1 MAEGKQTEEEE
12 YELEPNLNNIFEQ
25 ESLKWV
31 FVGGKG
37 GVGKTTCSSSIAVEL
52 ARRRKSVLII
62 STDPAHNLADAF
74 AQPFGPTPTQVKGF
88 DNLFA
93 MEIEANASKFFSE
106 ATAQASA
113 AGGLA
118 DMQSLIA
125 ELTSSIPGIDEA
137 MSFAELMKQVD
148 SMEYS
153 TIVFDT
159 APTGHT
165 LRLLGIPATLDR
177 AMQKV
182 MALKSRFSGL
192 FSRMQDMMGALGGNA
207 GAAPSEEM
215 IVSKLE
221 AAHQVVAKVNKQF
234 MDPEATTF
242 VCVCI
247 PEFLSVYETERLV
260 QELSNFKI
268 DVRNII
274 INQVLL
280 PEADSTCKK
289 CKSRVK
295 MQRKYIEH
303 VYALYD
309 LFHVTVLPLLDE
321 EVRGADNLREF
332 SKRLVDSI
340 HYSLD

>member
-1 MAEGKQTEEEE
+1 MEEIV
-12 YELEPNLNNIFEQ
+12 LEASLNNVFDQ
-25 ESLKWV
+25 GSLKWV

-37 GVGKTTCSSSIAVEL
+37 GVGKTTCSSSIAVKL
-52 ARRRKSVLII
+52 AQVRRSVLII

-74 AQPFGPTPTQVKGF
+74 AQPFSSNPTKVHGF
-88 DNLFA
+88 DNLYA
-93 MEIEANASKFFSE
+93 MEIDP
-106 ATAQASA
+106 SA
-113 AGGLA
+113 AQNKWIGDIPAAAAGNPMA
-118 DMQSLIA
+118 EVQSLIQ

-148 SMEYS
+148 AMEYEV
-153 TIVFDT
+153 IVFDT

-165 LRLLGIPATLDR
+165 LRLLGIPATLEK
-177 AMQKV
+177 ALQKV
-182 MALKSRFSGL
+182 MSLKNKFSGL
-192 FSRMQDMMGALGGNA
+192 FGRVQDMMGMMGG
-207 GAAPSEEM
+207 GANPIGEEM

-221 AAHQVVAKVNKQF
+221 EAHRAVSKVNKQF
-234 MDPEATTF
+234 MDPDATTF

-274 INQVLL
+274 INQVLI
-280 PEADSTCKK
+280 PEEEQNCKK
-289 CKSRVK
+289 CKARTK

-309 LFHVTVLPLLDE
+309 LFHITILPLLDE
-321 EVRGADNLREF
+321 EVRGVDNLKEF
-332 SKRLVDSI
+332 SKRLAEPI
-340 HYSLD
+340 EYKF